1 MRCSA
6 SFLGIN
12 RKKQHV
18 KGLHF
23 TAGQSSLCDVHLR
36 RGLDHSDRCES
47 RKLLGGAELLHY
59 FRREKVD
66 WPLDSFRA
74 KPVAVVMEL

>member
-1 MRCSA
+1 
-6 SFLGIN
+6 
-12 RKKQHV
+12 
-18 KGLHF
+18 
-23 TAGQSSLCDVHLR
+23 VHLR

-47 RKLLGGAELLHY
+47 RKLLGGAEVLHY